1 MRACAISLNPGHR
14 LVTRRFLTR
23 GGRSSLISRMS
34 LMTKF
39 VDVGS
44 IGCYFE
50 SLSDPRHTRNRKHLL
65 VDIAVI
71 AVCGI
76 LCGCDG
82 PTAIHR
88 WAKLQA
94 EWLSQHLALDNGIPS
109 RDCIR
114 RLLLALKP
122 EAFQRCFQAW
132 ITNAIATDDSNLRQ
146 LIAIDGKTC
155 RRSHDHA
162 KDLGPLHIVSAW
174 ASEEG
179 IALGQVATDAKS
191 NEITAIPQ
199 LLAQLELTDTII
211 TIDAMGCQKDIVAQI
226 VAGGG
231 DGVIA
236 VKDNQPTLKAAI
248 ETHFKEHLERDLED
262 LRYRVHETH
271 DEGHGRIDERS
282 YYLTKTPRDFVCQ
295 EDWPWVK
302 AIGYTLRLTQHAD
315 GTETD
320 EVRYY
325 ICTRYLSG
333 KRFAEAVR
341 SHWSIESMHWVLDVN
356 FREDD
361 SRTRERTLGNNLS
374 WLRRFA
380 ITLLKRHPAKDSLS
394 GKMKSCMIST
404 AFLAE
409 VLSLNRV

>member
-1 MRACAISLNPGHR
+1 MGKL
-14 LVTRRFLTR
+14 
-23 GGRSSLISRMS
+23 
-34 LMTKF
+34 

-44 IGCYFE
+44 IACYFE

-71 AVCGI
+71 AVAAI

-88 WAKLQA
+88 WATHRA
-94 EWLSQHLALDNGIPS
+94 DWLAQYLALPNGIPS
-109 RDCIR
+109 RDCMR
-114 RLLLALKP
+114 RLLIALKP
-122 EAFQRCFQAW
+122 GAFQRCFHAW
-132 ITNAIATDDSNLRQ
+132 ITHVLPTDDSHPQR

-155 RRSHDHA
+155 RNAHDA
-162 KDLGPLHIVSAW
+162 KHDLGPLHIVSAW

-199 LLAQLELTDTII
+199 LLEQIALADTIV
-211 TIDAMGCQKDIVAQI
+211 TIDAMGCQKDIVEQI
-226 VAGGG
+226 VAGEG
-231 DGVIA
+231 DFVIA
-236 VKDNQPTLKAAI
+236 VKDNQPKLKAAI
-248 ETHFKEHLERDLED
+248 ESFFAEQIERDFED
-262 LRYRVHETH
+262 LRYRTHETR
-271 DEGHGRIDERS
+271 DEGHGRIDERA
-282 YYLTKTPRDFVCQ
+282 YYLTKTPRDFAPAD
-295 EDWPWVK
+295 DWPEVK
-302 AIGYTLRLTQHAD
+302 AIGYAIRLTQHAD
-315 GTETD
+315 GKETS

-325 ICTRYLSG
+325 IGSRYLSG

-341 SHWSIESMHWVLDVN
+341 GHWGIESMHWTLDVT

-380 ITLLKRHPAKDSLS
+380 VTLLKRHPVNDSLR
-394 GKMKSCMIST
+394 GKMLRCGYST
-404 AFLAE
+404 DFLAE
-409 VLSLNRV
+409 VLALNQV